1 MPQVLSEAQ
10 LEALTRDDPLL
21 RAFAARDPNA
31 PTTAL
36 RRAVEDEDIPADA
49 PAFNINLGVLGL
61 ELTSAVTDF
70 QEGTPLHAAAG
81 CDPHP
86 HPPPSPSPLTTHRS
100 PLTAHR
106 SPLTLTLTSHLSPQ
120 PGVGDFNWTQQLQ
133 AADAAARVQ
142 LTSAFSDAGDA
153 VNATTTPW
161 WAAVGQGL
169 QAVGGG
175 LQVAGSFVANVTS
188 GTGSAISGATGAI
201 ANATAAAASGTGTA
215 ISGAGSA
222 ISGGAANAT
231 AAVTSATARI
241 TKPAG
246 SAFAG
251 ATGAVSNAT
260 AAAGSWSGSAIVNVT
275 EGVTS
280 SLSAFEPR
288 LPRPRRRRGNATT
301 SVDSKAKGQPLSEK
315 IAAEFSEG
323 SKDSKDR
330 LAEVGHAGPASRL
343 AEAVVVTRSRRRK
356 SNSTLLERVLLS
368 GGSVPPFANGRVVER
383 AVSEE
388 ATAPAQNATTVP
400 AGFGEPAAQD
410 PDEWW

>member
-1 MPQVLSEAQ
+1 M
-10 LEALTRDDPLL
+10 
-21 RAFAARDPNA
+21 
-31 PTTAL
+31 
-36 RRAVEDEDIPADA
+36 
-49 PAFNINLGVLGL
+49 
-61 ELTSAVTDF
+61 
-70 QEGTPLHAAAG
+70 
-81 CDPHP
+81 
-86 HPPPSPSPLTTHRS
+86 
-100 PLTAHR
+100 
-106 SPLTLTLTSHLSPQ
+106 
-120 PGVGDFNWTQQLQ
+120 
-133 AADAAARVQ
+133 Q

-288 LPRPRRRRGNATT
+288 LPRPRRRRGNAST
-301 SVDSKAKGQPLSEK
+301 SVDSKGQPLSEK

-323 SKDSKDR
+323 SKDSKGSKGR
-330 LAEVGHAGPASRL
+330 LAEVAHAGPASRL
-343 AEAVVVTRSRRRK
+343 AEAVVVTRGRRRK
-356 SNSTLLERVLLS
+356 GNSTLLERVLLS

>member
-1 MPQVLSEAQ
+1 M
-10 LEALTRDDPLL
+10 
-21 RAFAARDPNA
+21 
-31 PTTAL
+31 
-36 RRAVEDEDIPADA
+36 
-49 PAFNINLGVLGL
+49 
-61 ELTSAVTDF
+61 
-70 QEGTPLHAAAG
+70 
-81 CDPHP
+81 
-86 HPPPSPSPLTTHRS
+86 
-100 PLTAHR
+100 
-106 SPLTLTLTSHLSPQ
+106 
-120 PGVGDFNWTQQLQ
+120 
-133 AADAAARVQ
+133 Q
-142 LTSAFSDAGDA
+142 LTSALSDAGDA

-188 GTGSAISGATGAI
+188 GTGSAISGATGAAGSAISGATGAI
-201 ANATAAAASGTGTA
+201 ANATAAAASGTGSA

-288 LPRPRRRRGNATT
+288 LPRPRRRRGNAST
-301 SVDSKAKGQPLSEK
+301 SVDSKGQPLSEK

-323 SKDSKDR
+323 SKDSKGSKGSKGR
-330 LAEVGHAGPASRL
+330 LAEVAHAGPASRL
-343 AEAVVVTRSRRRK
+343 AEAVVVTRGRRRK
-356 SNSTLLERVLLS
+356 GNSTLLERVLLS
-368 GGSVPPFANGRVVER
+368 GGSVPPFANGRVVEGVVER
-383 AVSEE
+383 VVSEE

>member
-1 MPQVLSEAQ
+1 VRQVLSEAQ
-10 LEALTRDDPLL
+10 LEELTRDDPLL

-36 RRAVEDEDIPADA
+36 RRAVEDEDIPSDA

-61 ELTSAVTDF
+61 DWTSAVTDF
-70 QEGTPLHAAAG
+70 QEGTPLHTAAG
-81 CDPHP
+81 CDPNP
-86 HPPPSPSPLTTHRS
+86 NPQPQ
-100 PLTAHR
+100 
-106 SPLTLTLTSHLSPQ
+106 PQ

-142 LTSAFSDAGDA
+142 LTSALSDAGDA

-175 LQVAGSFVANVTS
+175 LQTVGGGLQVAGSFVANVTSSTGSAISGATGAIANATAAAASSTGFAISGATGAIANATAAAAS

-201 ANATAAAASGTGTA
+201 ANATAAAASGTGSA

-231 AAVTSATARI
+231 AAVT
-241 TKPAG
+241 
-246 SAFAG
+246 
-251 ATGAVSNAT
+251 
-260 AAAGSWSGSAIVNVT
+260 
-275 EGVTS
+275 
-280 SLSAFEPR
+280 
-288 LPRPRRRRGNATT
+288 RRRRGNATT
-301 SVDSKAKGQPLSEK
+301 SLDSKGQPRIEK
-315 IAAEFSEG
+315 IAAELSEG
-323 SKDSKDR
+323 SKDSQDR

-343 AEAVVVTRSRRRK
+343 AEAVVVARGRRRR

-383 AVSEE
+383 VANQE
-388 ATAPAQNATTVP
+388 ATAPAQNVTTVP

>member
-1 MPQVLSEAQ
+1 VRQVLSEAQ
-10 LEALTRDDPLL
+10 LEELTRDDPLL

-36 RRAVEDEDIPADA
+36 RRAVEDEDIPSDA

-61 ELTSAVTDF
+61 DWTSAVTDF
-70 QEGTPLHAAAG
+70 QEGTPLHTAAG
-81 CDPHP
+81 CDPNP
-86 HPPPSPSPLTTHRS
+86 NPQPQ
-100 PLTAHR
+100 
-106 SPLTLTLTSHLSPQ
+106 PQ

-142 LTSAFSDAGDA
+142 LTSALSDAGDA

-175 LQVAGSFVANVTS
+175 LQTVGGGLQVAGSFVANVTS
-188 GTGSAISGATGAI
+188 STGSAISGATGAI
-201 ANATAAAASGTGTA
+201 ANATAAAASGTGSAISGATGAIANATAAAASSTGSAISGATGAIANATAAAASGTGSA

-231 AAVTSATARI
+231 AAVT
-241 TKPAG
+241 
-246 SAFAG
+246 
-251 ATGAVSNAT
+251 
-260 AAAGSWSGSAIVNVT
+260 
-275 EGVTS
+275 
-280 SLSAFEPR
+280 
-288 LPRPRRRRGNATT
+288 RRRRGNATT
-301 SVDSKAKGQPLSEK
+301 SLDSKGQPRIEK
-315 IAAEFSEG
+315 IAAELSEG
-323 SKDSKDR
+323 SKDSQDR

-343 AEAVVVTRSRRRK
+343 AEAVVVARGRRRR

-383 AVSEE
+383 VANQE
-388 ATAPAQNATTVP
+388 ATAPAQNVTTVP

>member
-1 MPQVLSEAQ
+1 MRQVLSEAQ
-10 LEALTRDDPLL
+10 LEELTRDDPLL

-36 RRAVEDEDIPADA
+36 RRAVEDEDIPSDA

-61 ELTSAVTDF
+61 DWTSAVTDF
-70 QEGTPLHAAAG
+70 QEGTPLHTAAG
-81 CDPHP
+81 CDPNP
-86 HPPPSPSPLTTHRS
+86 NPQPQ
-100 PLTAHR
+100 
-106 SPLTLTLTSHLSPQ
+106 PQ

-142 LTSAFSDAGDA
+142 LTSALSDAGDA

-175 LQVAGSFVANVTS
+175 LQTVGGGLQVAGSFVANVTS
-188 GTGSAISGATGAI
+188 STGSAISGATGAI
-201 ANATAAAASGTGTA
+201 ANATAAAASGTGSA

-231 AAVTSATARI
+231 AAVT
-241 TKPAG
+241 
-246 SAFAG
+246 
-251 ATGAVSNAT
+251 
-260 AAAGSWSGSAIVNVT
+260 
-275 EGVTS
+275 
-280 SLSAFEPR
+280 
-288 LPRPRRRRGNATT
+288 RRRRGNATT
-301 SVDSKAKGQPLSEK
+301 SLDSKGQPRIEK
-315 IAAEFSEG
+315 IAAELSEG
-323 SKDSKDR
+323 SKDSQDR

-343 AEAVVVTRSRRRK
+343 AEAVVVARGRRRR

-383 AVSEE
+383 VANQE
-388 ATAPAQNATTVP
+388 ATAPAQNVTTVP

>member
-1 MPQVLSEAQ
+1 MRQVLSEAQ
-10 LEALTRDDPLL
+10 LEELTRDDPLL

-36 RRAVEDEDIPADA
+36 RRAVEDEDIPSDA

-61 ELTSAVTDF
+61 DWTSAVTDF
-70 QEGTPLHAAAG
+70 QEGTPLHTAAG
-81 CDPHP
+81 CDPNP
-86 HPPPSPSPLTTHRS
+86 NPQPQ
-100 PLTAHR
+100 
-106 SPLTLTLTSHLSPQ
+106 PQ

-142 LTSAFSDAGDA
+142 LTSALSDAGDA

-175 LQVAGSFVANVTS
+175 LQTVGGGLQVAGSFVANVTS
-188 GTGSAISGATGAI
+188 STGSAISGATGAI
-201 ANATAAAASGTGTA
+201 ANATAAAASGTGSAISGATGAIANATAAAASSTGSAISGATGAIANATAAAASGTGSA

-231 AAVTSATARI
+231 AAVT
-241 TKPAG
+241 
-246 SAFAG
+246 
-251 ATGAVSNAT
+251 
-260 AAAGSWSGSAIVNVT
+260 
-275 EGVTS
+275 
-280 SLSAFEPR
+280 
-288 LPRPRRRRGNATT
+288 RRRRGNATT
-301 SVDSKAKGQPLSEK
+301 SLDSKGQPRIEK
-315 IAAEFSEG
+315 IAAELSEG
-323 SKDSKDR
+323 SKDSQDR

-343 AEAVVVTRSRRRK
+343 AEAVVVARGRRRR

-383 AVSEE
+383 VANQE
-388 ATAPAQNATTVP
+388 ATAPAQNVTTVP

>member
-1 MPQVLSEAQ
+1 M
-10 LEALTRDDPLL
+10 
-21 RAFAARDPNA
+21 
-31 PTTAL
+31 
-36 RRAVEDEDIPADA
+36 
-49 PAFNINLGVLGL
+49 
-61 ELTSAVTDF
+61 
-70 QEGTPLHAAAG
+70 
-81 CDPHP
+81 
-86 HPPPSPSPLTTHRS
+86 
-100 PLTAHR
+100 
-106 SPLTLTLTSHLSPQ
+106 
-120 PGVGDFNWTQQLQ
+120 
-133 AADAAARVQ
+133 Q

-188 GTGSAISGATGAI
+188 GTGSAISGATGAAGSAISGATGAI
-201 ANATAAAASGTGTA
+201 ANATAAAASGTGSA

-288 LPRPRRRRGNATT
+288 LPRPRRRRGNAST
-301 SVDSKAKGQPLSEK
+301 SVDSKGQPLSEK

-323 SKDSKDR
+323 SKDSKDSKGSKGSKGR
-330 LAEVGHAGPASRL
+330 LAEVAHAGPASRL
-343 AEAVVVTRSRRRK
+343 AEAVVVTRGRRRK
-356 SNSTLLERVLLS
+356 GNSTLLERVLLS

>member
-1 MPQVLSEAQ
+1 MRQVLSEAQ
-10 LEALTRDDPLL
+10 LEELTRDDPLL

-36 RRAVEDEDIPADA
+36 RRAVEDEDIPSDA

-61 ELTSAVTDF
+61 DWTSAVTDF
-70 QEGTPLHAAAG
+70 QEGTPLHTAAG
-81 CDPHP
+81 CDPNP
-86 HPPPSPSPLTTHRS
+86 NPQPQ
-100 PLTAHR
+100 
-106 SPLTLTLTSHLSPQ
+106 PQ

-142 LTSAFSDAGDA
+142 LTSALSDAGDA

-175 LQVAGSFVANVTS
+175 LQTVGGGLQVAGSFVANVTSSTGSAISGATGAIANATAAAASSTGFAISGATGAIANATAAAAS

-201 ANATAAAASGTGTA
+201 ANATAAAASGTGSA

-231 AAVTSATARI
+231 AAVT
-241 TKPAG
+241 
-246 SAFAG
+246 
-251 ATGAVSNAT
+251 
-260 AAAGSWSGSAIVNVT
+260 
-275 EGVTS
+275 
-280 SLSAFEPR
+280 
-288 LPRPRRRRGNATT
+288 RRRRGNATT
-301 SVDSKAKGQPLSEK
+301 SLDSKGQPRIEK
-315 IAAEFSEG
+315 IAAELSEG
-323 SKDSKDR
+323 SKDSQDR

-343 AEAVVVTRSRRRK
+343 AEAVVVARGRRRR

-383 AVSEE
+383 VANQE
-388 ATAPAQNATTVP
+388 ATAPAQNVTTVP

>member
-1 MPQVLSEAQ
+1 MRQVLSEAQ
-10 LEALTRDDPLL
+10 LEELTRDDPLL

-36 RRAVEDEDIPADA
+36 RRAVEDEDIPSDA

-61 ELTSAVTDF
+61 DWTSAVTDF
-70 QEGTPLHAAAG
+70 QEGTPLHTAAG
-81 CDPHP
+81 CDPNP
-86 HPPPSPSPLTTHRS
+86 NPQPQ
-100 PLTAHR
+100 
-106 SPLTLTLTSHLSPQ
+106 PQ

-142 LTSAFSDAGDA
+142 LTSALSDAGDA

-175 LQVAGSFVANVTS
+175 LQTVGGGLQVAGSFVANVTS
-188 GTGSAISGATGAI
+188 STGSAISGATGAI
-201 ANATAAAASGTGTA
+201 ANATAAAASGTGSAISGATGAIANATAAAASSTGFAISGATGAIANATAAAASGTGSA

-231 AAVTSATARI
+231 AAVT
-241 TKPAG
+241 
-246 SAFAG
+246 
-251 ATGAVSNAT
+251 
-260 AAAGSWSGSAIVNVT
+260 
-275 EGVTS
+275 
-280 SLSAFEPR
+280 
-288 LPRPRRRRGNATT
+288 RRRRGNATT
-301 SVDSKAKGQPLSEK
+301 SLDSKGQPRIEK
-315 IAAEFSEG
+315 IAAELSEG
-323 SKDSKDR
+323 SKDSQDR

-343 AEAVVVTRSRRRK
+343 AEAVVVARGRRRR

-383 AVSEE
+383 VANQE
-388 ATAPAQNATTVP
+388 ATAPAQNVTTVP

>member
-1 MPQVLSEAQ
+1 VRQVLSEAQ
-10 LEALTRDDPLL
+10 LEELTRDDPLL

-36 RRAVEDEDIPADA
+36 RRAVEDEDIPSDA

-61 ELTSAVTDF
+61 DWTSAVTDF
-70 QEGTPLHAAAG
+70 QEGTPLHTAAG
-81 CDPHP
+81 CDPNP
-86 HPPPSPSPLTTHRS
+86 NPQPQ
-100 PLTAHR
+100 
-106 SPLTLTLTSHLSPQ
+106 PQ

-142 LTSAFSDAGDA
+142 LTSALSDAGDA

-175 LQVAGSFVANVTS
+175 LQTVGGGLQVAGSFVANVTS
-188 GTGSAISGATGAI
+188 STGSAISGATGAIANATAAAASSTGFAISGATGAIANATAAAASGTGSAISGATGAIANATAAAASSTGSAISGATGAI
-201 ANATAAAASGTGTA
+201 ANATAAAASGTGSA

-231 AAVTSATARI
+231 AAVT
-241 TKPAG
+241 
-246 SAFAG
+246 
-251 ATGAVSNAT
+251 
-260 AAAGSWSGSAIVNVT
+260 
-275 EGVTS
+275 
-280 SLSAFEPR
+280 
-288 LPRPRRRRGNATT
+288 RRRRGNATT
-301 SVDSKAKGQPLSEK
+301 SLDSKGQPRIEK
-315 IAAEFSEG
+315 IAAELSEG
-323 SKDSKDR
+323 SKDSQDR

-343 AEAVVVTRSRRRK
+343 AEAVVVARGRRRR

-383 AVSEE
+383 VANQE
-388 ATAPAQNATTVP
+388 ATAPAQNVTTVP

>member
-1 MPQVLSEAQ
+1 M
-10 LEALTRDDPLL
+10 
-21 RAFAARDPNA
+21 
-31 PTTAL
+31 
-36 RRAVEDEDIPADA
+36 
-49 PAFNINLGVLGL
+49 
-61 ELTSAVTDF
+61 
-70 QEGTPLHAAAG
+70 
-81 CDPHP
+81 
-86 HPPPSPSPLTTHRS
+86 
-100 PLTAHR
+100 
-106 SPLTLTLTSHLSPQ
+106 
-120 PGVGDFNWTQQLQ
+120 
-133 AADAAARVQ
+133 Q

>member
-1 MPQVLSEAQ
+1 VRQVLSEAQ
-10 LEALTRDDPLL
+10 LEELTRDDPLL

-36 RRAVEDEDIPADA
+36 RRAVEDEDIPSDA

-61 ELTSAVTDF
+61 DWTSAVTDF
-70 QEGTPLHAAAG
+70 QEGTPLHTAAG
-81 CDPHP
+81 CDPNP
-86 HPPPSPSPLTTHRS
+86 NPQPQ
-100 PLTAHR
+100 
-106 SPLTLTLTSHLSPQ
+106 PQ

-142 LTSAFSDAGDA
+142 LTSALSDAGDA

-175 LQVAGSFVANVTS
+175 LQTVGGGLQVAGSFVANVTS
-188 GTGSAISGATGAI
+188 STGSAISGATGAI
-201 ANATAAAASGTGTA
+201 ANATAAAASGTGSA

-231 AAVTSATARI
+231 AAVT
-241 TKPAG
+241 
-246 SAFAG
+246 
-251 ATGAVSNAT
+251 
-260 AAAGSWSGSAIVNVT
+260 
-275 EGVTS
+275 
-280 SLSAFEPR
+280 
-288 LPRPRRRRGNATT
+288 RRRRGNATT
-301 SVDSKAKGQPLSEK
+301 SLDSKGQPRIEK
-315 IAAEFSEG
+315 IAAELSEG
-323 SKDSKDR
+323 SKDSQDR

-343 AEAVVVTRSRRRK
+343 AEAVVVARGRRRR

-383 AVSEE
+383 VANQE
-388 ATAPAQNATTVP
+388 ATAPAQNVTTVP

>member
-1 MPQVLSEAQ
+1 MRQVLSEAQ
-10 LEALTRDDPLL
+10 LEELTRDDPLL

-36 RRAVEDEDIPADA
+36 RRAVEDEDIPSDA

-61 ELTSAVTDF
+61 DWTSAVTDF
-70 QEGTPLHAAAG
+70 QEGTPLHTAAG
-81 CDPHP
+81 CDPNP
-86 HPPPSPSPLTTHRS
+86 NPQPQ
-100 PLTAHR
+100 
-106 SPLTLTLTSHLSPQ
+106 PQ

-142 LTSAFSDAGDA
+142 LTSALSDAGDA

-175 LQVAGSFVANVTS
+175 LQTVGGGLQVAGSFVANVTSSTGSAISGATGAIANATAAAAS

-201 ANATAAAASGTGTA
+201 ANATAAAASGTGSA

-231 AAVTSATARI
+231 AAVT
-241 TKPAG
+241 
-246 SAFAG
+246 
-251 ATGAVSNAT
+251 
-260 AAAGSWSGSAIVNVT
+260 
-275 EGVTS
+275 
-280 SLSAFEPR
+280 
-288 LPRPRRRRGNATT
+288 RRRRGNATT
-301 SVDSKAKGQPLSEK
+301 SLDSKGQPRIEK
-315 IAAEFSEG
+315 IAAELSEG
-323 SKDSKDR
+323 SKDSQDR

-343 AEAVVVTRSRRRK
+343 AEAVVVARGRRRR

-383 AVSEE
+383 VANQE
-388 ATAPAQNATTVP
+388 ATAPAQNVTTVP